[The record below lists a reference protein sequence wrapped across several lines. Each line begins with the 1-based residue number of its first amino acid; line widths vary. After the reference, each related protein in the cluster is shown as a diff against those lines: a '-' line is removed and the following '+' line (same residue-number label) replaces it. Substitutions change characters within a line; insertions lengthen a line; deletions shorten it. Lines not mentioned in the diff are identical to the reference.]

1 MADLNNLVLQIDN
14 NTSNSLQEFSKE
26 LVSMMQV
33 QKPVVPAEVPQT
45 LTSSES
51 PEEPIKVGIDF
62 LKIGAIDLGIKSKSG
77 TWIDWVSIL
86 PDLNIKLKV
95 NLGTNLGNSSRASVS
110 CVLVQI
116 RPISVR
122 RDKSSPALVGVPLEA
137 RVFAANL
144 GHAIGLR

>member
-1 MADLNNLVLQIDN
+1 VADLNNLALQIDN
-14 NTSNSLQEFSKE
+14 NTSNSLQDFSKE
-26 LVSMMQV
+26 LVKMMQE

-62 LKIGAIDLGIKSKSG
+62 LKIGAIELGIKSKSG

-95 NLGTNLGNSSRASVS
+95 TLGTNLGNSSRASVS
-110 CVLVQI
+110 GVLVQI

-122 RDKSSPALVGVPLEA
+122 R
-137 RVFAANL
+137 R
-144 GHAIGLR
+144 